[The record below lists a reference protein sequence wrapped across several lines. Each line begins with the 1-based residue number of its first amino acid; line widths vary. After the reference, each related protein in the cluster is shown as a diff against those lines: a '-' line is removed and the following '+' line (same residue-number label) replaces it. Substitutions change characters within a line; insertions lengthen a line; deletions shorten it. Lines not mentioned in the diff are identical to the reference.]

1 MLRHSAFENELGVR
15 GVHYFSLFRSR
26 YGPMAKKFDFLS
38 QFSES
43 DLYNGHGLT
52 VLVAV
57 ANIDPCGQAGNDD
70 PSIVEPITLTASV
83 A

>member
-1 MLRHSAFENELGVR
+1 
-15 GVHYFSLFRSR
+15 
-26 YGPMAKKFDFLS
+26 MAKKFGFLS